1 MLTGYVLT
9 PRARRD
15 LSEIWDY
22 SAAQWGTA
30 QADRYIR
37 LIATACGA
45 LSTGR
50 AKGRSAEAIRPGY
63 FRQTVGSHV
72 LFYRT
77 RKRGGIEIVRIL
89 HQRMDVGRHP

>member
-1 MLTGYVLT
+1 LADYVLT

-22 SAAQWGTA
+22 SAEQWGTA

-37 LIATACGA
+37 LIASACTELA
-45 LSTGR
+45 TGR
-50 AKGRSAEAIRPGY
+50 IKGRSAEAIRPGY

-72 LFYRT
+72 LFYRA

-89 HQRMDVGRHP
+89 HQRLDVERHL

>member
-1 MLTGYVLT
+1 MTGYVLT

-15 LSEIWDY
+15 LSEIWDC
-22 SAAQWGTA
+22 SAAQWGAA

-37 LIATACGA
+37 LIAAAGDA
-45 LSTGR
+45 LATGR

-72 LFYRT
+72 LFYRA

-89 HQRMDVGRHP
+89 HQRMDVARHL